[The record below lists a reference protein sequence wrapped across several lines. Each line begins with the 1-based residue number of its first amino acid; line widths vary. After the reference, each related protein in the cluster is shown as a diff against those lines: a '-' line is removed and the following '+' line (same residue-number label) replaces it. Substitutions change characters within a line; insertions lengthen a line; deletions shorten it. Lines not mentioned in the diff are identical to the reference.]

1 MLDRAKRQLRTI
13 LDALRPQ
20 IDAGMAVVGLEPA
33 CVAVFRDE
41 MINLFPKD
49 ETARKLARQTFM
61 LSEFLVKQ
69 AGYAPPRL
77 EASALVHGHC
87 HQKAVVGMGDEIKL
101 LERLGLDFDVLD
113 SGCCGMAGS
122 FGFDKDKY
130 AVSVNIGELVL
141 LPEVRAAKRDTLIIT
156 SGYSCREQIDQCTG
170 RKALHL
176 AEVIQMA
183 IHYHRSSHP
192 RLHHAEQSEGPVE
205 IW

>member
-1 MLDRAKRQLRTI
+1 
-13 LDALRPQ
+13 
-20 IDAGMAVVGLEPA
+20 
-33 CVAVFRDE
+33 VFRDE
-41 MINLFPKD
+41 MLNLFPKD
-49 ETARKLARQTFM
+49 ETTRKLARQTFM

-69 AGYAPPRL
+69 AGYSPPWL

-101 LERLGLDFDVLD
+101 LDRLGLDFDVLD

-130 AVSVNIGELVL
+130 SVSVNIGELVL
-141 LPEVRAAKRDTLIIT
+141 LPEVRAAKHDTLIVT
-156 SGYSCREQIDQCTG
+156 NGYSCREQIAQCTE

-183 IHYHRSSHP
+183 IHRHKSSHP
-192 RLHHAEQSEGPVE
+192 RLHHIERAAESVE
-205 IW
+205 LS